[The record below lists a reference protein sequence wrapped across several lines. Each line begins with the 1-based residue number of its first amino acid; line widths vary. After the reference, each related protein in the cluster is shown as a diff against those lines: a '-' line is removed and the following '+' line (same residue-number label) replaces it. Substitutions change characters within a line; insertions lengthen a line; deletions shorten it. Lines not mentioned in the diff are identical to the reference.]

1 MELWQFYRILRR
13 RKWLIIIGT
22 IICVAIVGIINGT
35 RVKKYEASTTIME
48 KLSNDDKVNIY
59 NPAYAFQTD
68 PRVRLANLAQLVSS
82 DTVKRRSE
90 STLSQLSLATDPA
103 AIDGILQDM
112 DVSPKLDT
120 TMLQIRVV
128 SENQL
133 LAKTVAD
140 VVSKEFIA
148 YYNELNYGGAAK
160 AKQFIEGELPKAAK
174 RLKQI
179 RLELRSFKQAN
190 GVVMLD
196 QQTNML
202 LQEMTQNNIALAQYQ
217 VQMNQAGARMQGL
230 EQKLKDFPETRM
242 VSKVIS
248 ANPNWQSLQAE
259 LGKQQ
264 MELQK
269 MLRGRTEEHPEV
281 KALRRQVEETQRQ
294 LKDTATTIFN
304 SESQASNPIRDTVTQ
319 QYVQALV
326 DYAAGRAAV
335 ASSSATVNQ
344 IQPKLDTL
352 PEKEMRL
359 AQLTLDE
366 ESAKNTYQLLQ
377 QKLDEAAIKEKEA
390 ENSNT
395 IQVVDPATSKEADSR
410 AGLKL
415 ILAILLAPIFCSGVA
430 FLLNYLDN
438 SVKTPNEVER
448 LLELPVFAVVPLAG
462 SHILLD
468 KKSLPA
474 VDSSYQMLSTNLW
487 FGNSEMIGHTVLF
500 ASAEPDCGRS
510 VTAANLAITLA
521 KDGARVIIV
530 DSDMRQPSQHTIFK
544 VDNSAGLSNVL
555 AGQLPLKDALKP
567 TTQTDLLLLPSGPLP
582 TNPVRLLRSPEMQK
596 FVSEI
601 NELADYVVFDSPAG
615 ITFADATLLA
625 ALVKNV
631 VIVYAAGTVPRGADA
646 EFRTRLEQV
655 DANVLGVVLN
665 MVSPEDS
672 HGFHHFRVG
681 YEELMKDSKG
691 SIATADRMLHG
702 INDDQAEKTKKDS

>member
-1 MELWQFYRILRR
+1 MELWQFYRILRK

-22 IICVAIVGIINGT
+22 IICVAIVGIFTLMG
-35 RVKKYEASTTIME
+35 VKKYEAYTTVME
-48 KLSNDDKVNIY
+48 RLSNDDKVNIY
-59 NPAYAFQTD
+59 NPAYAYQPD
-68 PRVRLANLAQLVSS
+68 PRVRLANLAQLVRSR
-82 DTVKRRSE
+82 TVMERSAV
-90 STLSQLSLATDPA
+90 TLDRLNLTTDPA
-103 AIDGILQDM
+103 RILQTL
-112 DVSPKLDT
+112 DVSPMLDT
-120 TMLQIRVV
+120 TILQIRII
-128 SENQL
+128 SDNES
-133 LAKTVAD
+133 LAKASAD
-140 VVSKEFIA
+140 VVAKEFIA

-160 AKQFIEGELPKAAK
+160 AKQFIEKELPKAEN
-174 RLKQI
+174 RLRQI
-179 RLELRSFKQAN
+179 RAKLRAFKQAN

-202 LQEMTQNNIALAQYQ
+202 LQELTQNHISQAQYE

-230 EQKLKDFPETRM
+230 EQKLRDFPETRT

-248 ANPNWQSLQAE
+248 ANPQWQNLQSE

-281 KALRRQVEETQRQ
+281 KALRRQVEETERQ

-304 SESQASNPIRDTVTQ
+304 SENQAINPIRDTVTQ

-326 DYAAGRAAV
+326 EYAAGRAAV
-335 ASSSATVNQ
+335 ASAGATVSQ
-344 IQPKLDTL
+344 IQPKLDKL

-359 AQLTLDE
+359 SQLTLDE
-366 ESAKNTYQLLQ
+366 ESAKNTYQLLL
-377 QKLDEAAIKEKEA
+377 QKLDEATIKEKEA
-390 ENSNT
+390 ENSSS
-395 IQVVDPATSKEADSR
+395 IQVVDAAKTRDADDKR
-410 AGLKL
+410 MLKL

-430 FLLNYLDN
+430 LLLNYLDN
-438 SVKTPNEVER
+438 TVKTPDEVER
-448 LLELPVFAVVPLAG
+448 LLELPVFAVVPIAK
-462 SHILLD
+462 SHLLLD

-544 VDNSAGLSNVL
+544 VDNAAGLSNVL

-681 YEELMKDSKG
+681 YEELLKDSKV
-691 SIATADRMLHG
+691 SVTTADRMLHAFPE
-702 INDDQAEKTKKDS
+702 DDAEKTKKDS